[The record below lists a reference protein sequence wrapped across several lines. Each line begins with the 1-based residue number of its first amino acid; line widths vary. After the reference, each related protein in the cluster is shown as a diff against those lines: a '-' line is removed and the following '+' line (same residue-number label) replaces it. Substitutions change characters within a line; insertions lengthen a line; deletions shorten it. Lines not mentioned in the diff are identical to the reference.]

1 MVYSN
6 GNFVYAIGG
15 IPVGSGS
22 VTPPTPP
29 TPSTSEKSLF
39 IASDDADCTMSASAY
54 INGTGSPVAVWSATN
69 GSASASVTLGSG
81 DYVVVATETNRPTGY
96 SSTIYSTGYT
106 TSSPSYTTAQT
117 VVVSGTATYAGAD
130 SAIMSARYYGAMMIV
145 TGEGRFWVGLHN
157 YKLDWPEYHESPMAI
172 PNSASSSPVA
182 HLAYTK
188 ESWHT
193 SWTDWSAWSAYQY
206 VPTVSAFSILKITA
220 SGTGLTIT
228 KAAAAGSSVIS
239 AFQTNTSKTVP
250 PHCIRSATY
259 TSNISNGLFSYT
271 GNVNTNTAGTAH
283 SYYERPS
290 MQINTYMASAYIS
303 QSYWKY
309 SGRLK

>member
-22 VTPPTPP
+22 VTPPTP
-29 TPSTSEKSLF
+29 STSEKSLF
-39 IASDDADCTMSASAY
+39 IASDDANCIMSASAY

-81 DYVVVATETNRPTGY
+81 DYVVVAAEASRPTGY

-106 TSSPSYTTAQT
+106 TGSPRYTTAQT
-117 VVVSGTATYAGAD
+117 VVVSGTATYAGPD

-145 TGEGRFWVGLHN
+145 TGEGSFWVGLHN
-157 YKLDWPEYHESPMAI
+157 YKLDWPGWYESPMVI
-172 PNSASSSPVA
+172 PNSVSSSPVA
-182 HLAYTK
+182 HLAYTN
-188 ESWHT
+188 EYWH
-193 SWTDWSAWSAYQY
+193 SSHSDRSAWSAYQY
-206 VPTVSAFSILKITA
+206 VPTVSAFSILKFTA
-220 SGTGLTIT
+220 SGKFSMTT
-228 KAAAAGSSVIS
+228 AAAAGSSVIS
-239 AFQTNTSKTVP
+239 AFQENTDRTVP
-250 PHCIRSATY
+250 PLAMRSATY
-259 TSNISNGLFSYT
+259 TGNLSNYSFAYT

-283 SYYERPS
+283 SYYKRPS
-290 MQINTYMASAYIS
+290 MQINNYRASAYIS